1 MTTKR
6 AKSAR
11 QTPFG
16 MTEASGARPS
26 PPVASMESRGFGNW
40 RMALPKLSRPV
51 GFAFF
56 ARWIVILAISMTPR
70 LLKAEECTDA
80 GEVRRALQLNNGHL
94 MNAEARIYMKQCDNV
109 MLQWRSNRRE
119 TVQLPEF
126 GIEVP
131 LVPGKPS
138 EMAFRATMIGR
149 FHFALKNADGS
160 LAPLSLAVEVL
171 PRQ

>member
-1 MTTKR
+1 
-6 AKSAR
+6 
-11 QTPFG
+11 
-16 MTEASGARPS
+16 
-26 PPVASMESRGFGNW
+26 MESRGFGNW

-109 MLQWRSNRRE
+109 MLQWRSN
-119 TVQLPEF
+119 
-126 GIEVP
+126 
-131 LVPGKPS
+131 PS